1 MNIQNWAGEQAPRK
15 DQRGHLLPKYR
26 IIKLVGQG
34 QFGQVFCAA
43 ERKTGELVAL
53 KELAHQRLS
62 TSKFLREL
70 GTLLTLQHPNIVT
83 CRALEG
89 TANARYLVMDY
100 CEGGTLRNLLEQ
112 EGSLSLGEGLELMQG
127 ILGGLERAH
136 QQGIIHCDI
145 KPENILLT
153 LNEGIWLPQLS
164 DFGIA
169 RRLGGEKE
177 RDGSIET
184 VGAPAY
190 TSPEGFYGLY
200 SLAAD
205 IYAMGIILFELLFGR
220 RPFSGVPG
228 RLRWAHLNQPLEL
241 PPELPEALQAI
252 VKKALAKLRARRY
265 ARAYEMSAAIAMAL
279 KEPELQEFMAKP
291 LPLVRENQGGTIGMA
306 LKEQA
311 KEEAAGNGYA
321 PIRPMLLPGA
331 VNSLVTGDRYLLGT
345 LAQGEAILVWENSQI
360 SPIPVHF
367 LEKAIAILP
376 VAAGCLVVTRRT
388 EKRPGGFVYWLPAG
402 TWQPQ
407 ILLDLHTDF
416 TAAAEPGGRWLALT
430 IGTGSKD
437 KAPLL
442 QFYSLSNARADGS
455 RKFAQLV
462 QSLSITVP
470 RLPQLMFLDRRH
482 LLAISSYSQE
492 HRARTTFRAYTRRG
506 TSMGSA
512 RVSAVLEQLLPSDRP
527 YTLWGISAQ
536 PKPAVLRINLLPLQI
551 TRIPLEF
558 LPACFSPLPGGG
570 CAIASSQGQ
579 ILWLDEEGQRASYF
593 QGPKAPSALAPIP
606 GENRKLAI
614 ATPNNNTN
622 NNNGYMYF
630 VDVIDIN
637 AMGNGE

>member
-1 MNIQNWAGEQAPRK
+1 MNIQNWGGELAPRK
-15 DQRGHLLPKYR
+15 DQRGRLLPKYR

-34 QFGQVFCAA
+34 QFGQVFCAT

-100 CEGGTLRNLLEQ
+100 CEGGTLRDLLEQ
-112 EGSLSLGEGLELMQG
+112 ENSLSLGEGLELMQG
-127 ILGGLERAH
+127 ILGGLELAH

-177 RDGSIET
+177 RDGGIET

-220 RPFSGVPG
+220 RPFSGVPE
-228 RLRWAHLNQPLEL
+228 RLRWVHLNQPLEL
-241 PPELPEALQAI
+241 PPELPSTLQAI
-252 VKKALAKLRARRY
+252 LKKALAKLRARRY
-265 ARAYEMSAAIAMAL
+265 ARASEMSAAIAMAV
-279 KEPELQEFMAKP
+279 KEPELQELMARP
-291 LPLVRENQGGTIGMA
+291 LPLVRENQAGTIGMA
-306 LKEQA
+306 LKEQG
-311 KEEAAGNGYA
+311 KEQAAA

-331 VNSLVTGDRYLLGT
+331 VNSLVTGDRFLLGT
-345 LAQGEAILVWENSQI
+345 LTEGEAILVWENSQT

-376 VAAGCLVVTRRT
+376 VAGGCLVVTRRT
-388 EKRPGGFVYWLPAG
+388 EKTQKRPGGFIYWLPAG

-407 ILLDLHTDF
+407 RLLDLQADF

-430 IGTGSKD
+430 IASGSKD

-442 QFYSLSNARADGS
+442 QFYSVSNARADGS
-455 RKFAQLV
+455 RKLAQLV
-462 QSLSITVP
+462 QSLSIPVP
-470 RLPQLMFLDRRH
+470 KLPELMFLDRRH
-482 LLAISSYSQE
+482 LLAISSYSEE
-492 HRARTTFRAYTRRG
+492 HRTRTTFRAYTRRG
-506 TSMGSA
+506 ASVGSA
-512 RVSAVLEQLLPSDRP
+512 RLSAVLEQLLPSDRP
-527 YTLWGISAQ
+527 YTLWGVSTQ
-536 PKPAVLRINLLPLQI
+536 PKPAALRIKLLPLQV

-558 LPACFSPLPGGG
+558 PPACFSPLPGGG
-570 CAIASSQGQ
+570 CAIASPEGQ
-579 ILWLDEEGQRASYF
+579 ILWLDEEGQRSSYF
-593 QGPKAPSALAPIP
+593 QGPKAPAALAPIP
-606 GENRKLAI
+606 GENAKLAI
-614 ATPNNNTN
+614 ATPNNK
-622 NNNGYMYF
+622 NGYMYF
-630 VDVIDIN
+630 MDVIDIN
-637 AMGNGE
+637 GMRHGE